1 MPESIIDAD
10 AKDVMW
16 AIDFQFDA
24 TVDGHTRE
32 SLHSARRAL
41 VQRVHRRLEAWLQ
54 HRPPALIARLPN
66 TKRVPCRVL
75 TQPPTLKP
83 AGTKNGDIPK

>member
-1 MPESIIDAD
+1 MIEAMTRIVGYATGSTRGRPLGAILARGMGMPESIIDAD

-41 VQRVHRRLEAWLQ
+41 VQRVHR
-54 HRPPALIARLPN
+54 
-66 TKRVPCRVL
+66 
-75 TQPPTLKP
+75 
-83 AGTKNGDIPK
+83 